1 MASQTS
7 FTLTAGSADDNA
19 YDNAAIVITDSVTS
33 EQKAVALV
41 SGYVGATKT
50 ITLSADP
57 GVFTMAAGDTVDILA
72 NIGSAPTVTQIRSEM
87 DSNSTQLAA
96 IVADTN
102 ELQTDNIP
110 GTLATI
116 SAYLDTEIAA
126 ILLDTGTTLPASLA
140 TIAGYIDTEIGTI
153 LTNLATAQAD
163 LDIITGTDGA
173 TLSSAS
179 EAAAVVAFWTD
190 TLTSYTN
197 GMAGKRLK
205 GISAVPTDEG
215 TVNDAGA
222 TTTVIVTT
230 LTGYADNHFRDALFS
245 IEIAADQ
252 WQSRPILSYIGAT
265 GEFTL
270 DEELTSAPANGV
282 AVAIHA
288 QHIHPITQIQAGLAT
303 EAKQNIIDSIVDA
316 ILVKTA
322 QLTFTKANELD
333 SNVQSINGVTLVGD
347 GSATPFD
354 V

>member
-1 MASQTS
+1 LITGAGSVPPQLLQNTPIATLASQTS
-7 FTLTAGSADDNA
+7 VTLTAGSADDSA

-33 EQKAVALV
+33 TQKVVALV

-57 GVFTMAAGDTVDILA
+57 GVFTMAAGYTVDILA
-72 NIGSAPTVTQIRSEM
+72 NIGSAPTVTQIRSEI
-87 DSNSTQLAA
+87 DANSTQL
-96 IVADTN
+96 
-102 ELQTDNIP
+102 
-110 GTLATI
+110 
-116 SAYLDTEIAA
+116 AA
-126 ILLDTGTTLPASLA
+126 ILLDTGTTLPATLA

-153 LTNLATAQAD
+153 ITNLATAQAD

-197 GMAGKRLK
+197 GMAGKRFK

-230 LTGYADNHFRDALFS
+230 LTGYADDHFRDALFS

-252 WQSRPILSYIGAT
+252 WQSKPVLSSIGTT

-270 DEELTSAPANGV
+270 DEALTSAPANGIAV
-282 AVAIHA
+282 AVHA
-288 QHIHPITQIQAGLAT
+288 QHVHPI
-303 EAKQNIIDSIVDA
+303 S
-316 ILVKTA
+316 
-322 QLTFTKANELD
+322 
-333 SNVQSINGVTLVGD
+333 
-347 GSATPFD
+347 
-354 V
+354 